1 MSYGGKCVDLHAIF
15 VNRTDT
21 NDKKNKYSYS
31 TKSFL
36 GRKLMIFFD
45 DVQKQSKEFGK
56 LKEDLKL
63 TNELINLINNNKN

>member
-1 MSYGGKCVDLHAIF
+1 MSILD
-15 VNRTDT
+15 
-21 NDKKNKYSYS
+21 YS
-31 TKSFL
+31 KVSFL